1 MRLSLGNPNSP
12 KSHWEQPFFFISIRY
27 VMGFLSG
34 LQEYLNQN
42 YGASVFDSACE
53 SKQPW
58 EFHLHGHRVIRAKI
72 LKNLVYDLKIKSD
85 DTQDS
90 VLSKTNVKVL
100 YPLDISESVRALIK
114 TDPKVSK
121 LSLEP
126 IITPSQRHHIKNKSL
141 FPLMKERQVVFF
153 TLLEG
158 EIIKGLIT
166 GFNRYEITC
175 SLKGGLPV
183 SILRHAVYDLHDKK
197 GRSFLK
203 STQEKRR
210 DWKKAVFMFRNSF
223 LKVTFPRK

>member
-1 MRLSLGNPNSP
+1 
-12 KSHWEQPFFFISIRY
+12 
-27 VMGFLSG
+27 MGFLSG

-42 YGASVFDSACE
+42 YGTTVFDEACK
-53 SKQPW
+53 SRQPW
-58 EFHLHGHRVIRAKI
+58 EFHLHGHHIIQAWIVN
-72 LKNLVYDLKIKSD
+72 NLTYDLKIKSN
-85 DTQDS
+85 DTEES
-90 VLSKTNVKVL
+90 VLSKTDVKIL
-100 YPLDISESVRALIK
+100 YPMDISEKILPLIK

-126 IITPSQRHHIKNKSL
+126 IIAPGLRRHIKNKSL

-175 SLKGGLPV
+175 SLKGGFPV
-183 SILRHAVYDLHDKK
+183 SILRHAVYDLRDKK

-203 STQEKRR
+203 SFQETRR
-210 DWKKAVFMFRNSF
+210 DWKKSSLYM
-223 LKVTFPRK
+223 P